1 MEVIKQKEEMLLS
14 NSSEE
19 EMKVK
24 RESEQV
30 YN

>member
-1 MEVIKQKEEMLLS
+1 MEVINQKEEMLLS

-19 EMKVK
+19 GMK